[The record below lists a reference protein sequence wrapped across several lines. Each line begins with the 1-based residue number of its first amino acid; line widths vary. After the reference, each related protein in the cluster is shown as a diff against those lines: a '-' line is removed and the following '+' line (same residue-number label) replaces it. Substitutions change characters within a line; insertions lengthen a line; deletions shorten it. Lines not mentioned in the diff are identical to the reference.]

1 MGFPRLFVGNMM
13 EVKLEGR
20 GRIVIPS
27 KVRKLLGL
35 REGSI
40 LILEVK
46 DGKILL
52 IPKKKVSVDDL
63 FGIAGVGKVEI
74 EDVEGALA
82 GEEIY

>member
-1 MGFPRLFVGNMM
+1 MVLPQLSVGNMM

-35 REGSI
+35 KEGSI
-40 LILEVK
+40 LTLEVK

-63 FGIAGVGKVEI
+63 FGIAGIGEVEI

-82 GEEIY
+82 GEEIH